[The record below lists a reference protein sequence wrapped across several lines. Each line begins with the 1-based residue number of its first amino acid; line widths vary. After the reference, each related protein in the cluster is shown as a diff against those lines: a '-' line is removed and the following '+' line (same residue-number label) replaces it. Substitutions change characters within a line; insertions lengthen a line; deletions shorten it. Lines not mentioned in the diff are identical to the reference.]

1 MTERYKIQDSQ
12 KECFMFAFCNAL
24 ELPLIKIENEYDEKL
39 QQDHKLLSEKFDL
52 ELSTTIAHLNSL
64 TGLIFP
70 P

>member
-39 QQDHKLLSEKFDL
+39 QQDHKLLCEKFDL
-52 ELSTTIAHLNSL
+52 ELSTTIAHLNNL